1 MKLSTWRPLIKQYFD
16 TLLDPTGWYVDKP
29 PDHILR
35 YATLPPI
42 GNISFVLKPP
52 FDVVATLSQ
61 ELYYSERVTDEQW
74 HSIPLE
80 YYEGLYATVAYQI
93 LVDKDKLHPD
103 IISVGFSEF
112 DRLEEIPISTEQ
124 LADGWMITLRWS
136 FKVKV
141 LIAPEVDNT
150 IIPITH
156 LDLDVWTNR
165 LSDNTFAEEFR
176 TLDHHIALDI
186 NNP

>member
-29 PDHILR
+29 PDYVLR

-42 GNISFVLKPP
+42 GNVSFTLKPP
-52 FDVVATLSQ
+52 FEVVATLTQ
-61 ELYYSERVTDEQW
+61 ELYYHERVTNEQW

-80 YYEGLYATVAYQI
+80 YYEGIYATVAYQV
-93 LVDKDKLHPD
+93 LVDKDNLHPD

-112 DRLEEIPISTEQ
+112 DRQEEVPISTEQ

-141 LIAPEVDNT
+141 LINPEVTDT
-150 IIPITH
+150 IVPITS
-156 LDLDVWTNR
+156 LTLGVWTNQ
-165 LSDNTFAEEFR
+165 LSDNTFEPEFR
-176 TLDHHIALDI
+176 VLDHQAQIDL
-186 NNP
+186 